1 MAAEALNMV
10 GPLQQVSQLAQDN
23 PALVVGLA
31 LGLFG
36 LLHLVSYL
44 RLYRKHRG

>member
-1 MAAEALNMV
+1 MFDS
-10 GPLQQVSQLAQDN
+10 LQQVSRLAQDN
-23 PALVVGLA
+23 PALVVGVA

-36 LLHLVSYL
+36 FLHLVSYL